1 MSGGKRIYQG
11 ELRRK
16 KLNEGEENMK
26 KVSSKTSLKVLLV
39 IVLLALVLFVSNPE
53 KNHFVDWAVRRA
65 ERQSQTE
72 LESFLGGFVGRPL
85 LNVATTR
92 ENYYFFSLFKVNV
105 GGEENIFLGFFRYIF
120 IQVR

>member
-1 MSGGKRIYQG
+1 
-11 ELRRK
+11 
-16 KLNEGEENMK
+16 MK

-53 KNHFVDWAVRRA
+53 KSHFVDWAVRRA

-85 LNVATTR
+85 LNVA
-92 ENYYFFSLFKVNV
+92 YHQGKLLFFKSL
-105 GGEENIFLGFFRYIF
+105 
-120 IQVR
+120 